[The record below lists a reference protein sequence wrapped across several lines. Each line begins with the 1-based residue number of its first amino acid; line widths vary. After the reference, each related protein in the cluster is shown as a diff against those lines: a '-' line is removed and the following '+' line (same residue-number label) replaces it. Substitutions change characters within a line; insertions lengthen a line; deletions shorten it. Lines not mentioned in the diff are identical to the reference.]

1 VVSFIERVLKRL
13 VALQVARPY
22 VFLAIAALSILP
34 AGLIV
39 RNLTLK
45 TGFNEL
51 LPDDTPSV
59 VEMRRISGRLSG
71 MSQLAVTAQSKDTAL
86 LKRFLDEMVPKLRAL
101 PEDLVVHVEDGPR
114 EAEKFFESRKH
125 LYASLPEIKE
135 LHDKI
140 LTRYEWEVGRKMGL
154 LLDEDYEPERITAE
168 TVRGTFKKSLDKAKQ
183 STPGSDGYYIGED
196 GTFAVILIKTPL
208 RAMDQRAFELK
219 DRVEQLIKQGHYET
233 ADPRFEYGFTGSL
246 ITSAEEYREVMR
258 DLTEVG
264 VTGGVLV
271 LLVVFLFFWRMRA
284 LITLGLNIALG
295 LLWTLAF
302 TTLAI
307 GHLNTATGFLISV
320 IVGNGINAMVIYM
333 ARFLE
338 ARRDQGMSM
347 PDALETAT
355 MDTWSA
361 TLAAVGVAVMSYGA
375 LMTTQFRGFRHFG
388 VIGAA
393 GVLLCWIATY
403 AVLPATLSV
412 FERVKSSQGGV
423 GEKLGGLYAKPFIW
437 LARRFSGSIAILGGL
452 SAVAMGAATVAY
464 FITDPMEYD
473 MNKIRNDDD
482 RTPSKAQ
489 KLSDRMSTV
498 VGGLNEG
505 GRAVLVERLDQVPP
519 LVQELERRREAAPA
533 NAKPFADIV
542 SVYSLLPSDQDEKIR
557 LLTEIRDRL
566 DRARKRGLVE
576 DENYFEI
583 EENLPAKL
591 SRVEIADLPG
601 PVASPFREKNGTVG
615 NIVYVG
621 PTQGRSIND
630 LHYLKLW
637 ADSMREIPL
646 PNGDIIRG
654 TGDPV
659 IFADML
665 ITIANDA
672 PRVAIL
678 SVLGAAAVVMLAFRG
693 RAGGWV
699 ALATLGLGLTWLI
712 GFLYLANIKL
722 NFLNFV
728 ALPIAIGV
736 GSDYAINVMKRSEI
750 EGNEGIERAFT
761 ETGGAVVACS
771 MTTLSGYAALMFS
784 ANGAVHSMGIT
795 AAVGELAT
803 QISAMLVLPAIL
815 YWYARRTTKPAPVLS
830 TPAPEPSLAV
840 TTARPPVRRIV

>member
-1 VVSFIERVLKRL
+1 MTPGKLVSLIERTLKRL

-22 VFLAIAALSILP
+22 VLLVLAAISVIP
-34 AGLIV
+34 AGLVV
-39 RNLTLK
+39 RNLKLK
-45 TGFNEL
+45 TGFGEL

-71 MSQLAVTAQSKDTAL
+71 MSLLAVTAESKDTVL
-86 LKRFLDEMVPKLRAL
+86 LKRFVDEMVPKLRAL
-101 PEDLVVHVEDGPR
+101 PKDLVVHVEDGPR

-125 LYASLPEIKE
+125 LYASLPELKE
-135 LHDKI
+135 LHEKI
-140 LTRYEWEVGRKMGL
+140 LSRYDWEVAKQMGT
-154 LLDEDYEPERITAE
+154 LLDEDDEPEPITAE

-196 GTFAVILIKTPL
+196 GSFAVILIKTPL
-208 RAMDQRAFELK
+208 RAMDQRAFDLEAE
-219 DRVEQLIKQGHYET
+219 VERLIQEGHYEK
-233 ADPRFEYGFTGSL
+233 ADPKFQYGFTGNL
-246 ITSAEEYREVMR
+246 VTSAEEYREVMK

-264 VTGGVLV
+264 VAGGVLV
-271 LLVVFLFFWRMRA
+271 LLVVFLFFWRVRA
-284 LITLGLNIALG
+284 LITLGISIALG

-302 TTLAI
+302 TTLTI

-347 PDALETAT
+347 PDALETASL
-355 MDTWSA
+355 DTWSA
-361 TLAAVGVAVMSYGA
+361 TLAAVGVAMVSYGA

-393 GVLLCWIATY
+393 GMFLCWLATY
-403 AVLPATLSV
+403 IVLPATLSL

-423 GEKLGGLYAKPFIW
+423 GDRLGGLYAKPFIW
-437 LARRFSGSIAILGGL
+437 LARRYSGPIAMLGVL
-452 SAVAMGAATVAY
+452 SAVAMGAATALY
-464 FITDPMEYD
+464 FVNDPMEYD
-473 MNKIRNDDD
+473 LNNIRNDESL
-482 RTPSKAQ
+482 TPTKAQ
-489 KLSDRMSTV
+489 KLSGRMTRV
-498 VGGLNEG
+498 VGGLNQG
-505 GRAVLVERLDQVPP
+505 GRAVLVDRLDQVTP
-519 LVQELERRREAAPA
+519 LVKELERRRDAAPA
-533 NAKPFADIV
+533 NAKPFSDVV
-542 SVYSLLPSDQDEKIR
+542 SVYSLLPADQDEKIR

-566 DRARKRGLVE
+566 DRARRRGLVN
-576 DENYFEI
+576 DADYAEI
-583 EENLPAKL
+583 EANLPSTLTK
-591 SRVEIADLPG
+591 VQIADLPAL
-601 PVASPFREKNGTVG
+601 VANPFHEKNGTVG
-615 NIVYVG
+615 TIVYVG
-621 PTQGRSIND
+621 PTQGRSVND

-637 ADSMREIPL
+637 ADSMREIRL
-646 PNGDIIRG
+646 PNGDVIRG

-678 SVLGAAAVVMLAFRG
+678 SVIGTALVVLLAFRG

-699 ALATLGLGLTWLI
+699 ALATLGLGITWLV
-712 GFLYLANIKL
+712 GVLYVANIKL

-736 GSDYAINVMKRSEI
+736 GSDYAINVMKRREI

-771 MTTLSGYAALMFS
+771 MTTLCGYAALMFS
-784 ANGAVHSMGIT
+784 VNGAVHSMGIT

-815 YWYARRTTKPAPVLS
+815 YWYGRRGAKA
-830 TPAPEPSLAV
+830 APEVSAP
-840 TTARPPVRRIV
+840 TAETSSQS